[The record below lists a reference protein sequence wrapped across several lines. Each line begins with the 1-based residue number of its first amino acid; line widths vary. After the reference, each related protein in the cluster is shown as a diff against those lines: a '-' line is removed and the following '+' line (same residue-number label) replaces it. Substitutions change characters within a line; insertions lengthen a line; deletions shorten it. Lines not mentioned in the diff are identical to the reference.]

1 MVANIK
7 SLIEN
12 INKDLQW
19 LKRYYPEDY
28 TQRFLQLVEERRKL
42 RKIVETEKDN
52 PAIAAFGISQVGKSY
67 LMSNMLQRVV
77 VRNDVN
83 VVVPFEVEAGGQK
96 YNFIDQINPI
106 VKDTEATGVVTRF
119 SSFKKDPSRYSKE
132 HPVLMRCLSVADV
145 TLIICDSFFNDIV
158 DSSTDSRNEIDEYAD
173 SLYLKYKDCESRSMS
188 PMTADDILEMKC
200 YFGKYIT
207 KAQEINKSNIFDRIA
222 LIIDRV
228 PVDDYVELFSYFW
241 SKEANMTKLYKRL
254 IKTLSL
260 LEYYRDIY
268 LDIDAVLNA
277 GGNENTIMSVE
288 CLNGIRD
295 DNSKNFC
302 SAYLKRTDGTFI
314 EKPSIS
320 KSELSTLCSEVVY
333 IIPPEFQKIETSY
346 NFEYMSSEVIS
357 QLPSGGKVNENMLEN
372 TDLLDFP
379 GARSRLQLQVNML
392 NEDKSFTK
400 ALLRGKVAYLF
411 NKYSESRALNILL
424 YCHDNRMNDVT
435 SLYII
440 LNEWVNQYIGKTS
453 EERARTIQIAD
464 GISPLFYVA
473 TKFNIDMAEDQNPS
487 ANTRTAINGRW
498 LARFKKVLYAECFNA
513 DGIDWVRNWTGKNTF
528 FQNSYLLRDYKY
540 SGLKGSKLF
549 SGFRETGRENEM
561 LVDKSYLQ
569 LLRDSFCESEDAA
582 LFFKNRPLAWD
593 VAATMNN
600 DGALYIIQNLA
611 RAASAMARVRDSQF
625 TDTYAKSLMRVLN
638 IMKEYYVSDDTSEL
652 LAENIRKAYRIFS
665 ELELTCQKDPSYFG
679 NMLQAL
685 QFTETQCYTEVHRL
699 LPKLTSAVNDEKIDY
714 ELIRK
719 RCANFEGCN
728 NETEM
733 WNRLVETYGYLT
745 REEAVESLQSRG
757 IDVERLFQGGRI
769 KRLNSSIIADTLL
782 GIWIENITSV
792 GLMNDLAGE
801 GKLDNYVLSNL
812 VACIQRSVEN
822 QKLLERIEAEIAE
835 YTDILKVASINED
848 LVADM
853 IATKICDFVL
863 DFGFQYQ
870 TEEQVQML
878 KRVAAE
884 HKLPCF
890 KAISEERKEEY
901 EEDEMTSLLNNI
913 LRSSSLFT
921 PAYESNYNSWLEYMF
936 IAFISN
942 INVPDYNKEANDALK
957 ILLEELN
964 K

>member
-1 MVANIK
+1 MGANTQ

-42 RKIVETEKDN
+42 RKIAETEKDN
-52 PAIAAFGISQVGKSY
+52 PAIAAYGISQVGKSY

-77 VRNDVN
+77 VRDGVN

-119 SSFKKDPSRYSKE
+119 SSFKKEPSRYSKE
-132 HPVLMRCLSVADV
+132 HPVLMRCLSVADM
-145 TLIICDSFFNDIV
+145 TLVLCDSYFNDIV

-173 SLYLKYKDCESRSMS
+173 SIYLKYKDSEPRPMS
-188 PMTADDILEMKC
+188 PLTADDILEMKY

-207 KAQEINKSNIFDRIA
+207 KAQEINKSNIFDKIA

-241 SKEANMTKLYKRL
+241 GKESNITRLYKRL
-254 IKTLSL
+254 IKTLSV

-295 DNSKNFC
+295 DGNKNVC
-302 SAYLKRTDGTFI
+302 NAYLKRTDGSFI
-314 EKPSIS
+314 EKPAIS
-320 KSELSTLCSEVVY
+320 KSELSALCSEVVY
-333 IIPPEFQKIETSY
+333 IITPEFQKIETSY
-346 NFEYMSSEVIS
+346 SFDYMAQEVVA
-357 QLPSGGKVNENMLEN
+357 QLPSGGKVNENLLEN

-379 GARSRLQLQVNML
+379 GARSRLQLQQAML
-392 NEDKSFTK
+392 QEDKSFTK

-424 YCHDNRMNDVT
+424 YCHDNRQNDVT
-435 SLYII
+435 SLYIT
-440 LNEWVNQYIGKTS
+440 LNEWVEQYIGKTH
-453 EERARTIQIAD
+453 EERARTIQLAD

-498 LARFKKVLYAECFNA
+498 LARFRKVLYSECFNA
-513 DGIDWVRNWTGKNTF
+513 DGIDWVRNWTEKGSF

-549 SGFRETGRENEM
+549 SGFRETGREDGP
-561 LVDKSYLQ
+561 LVEKEYLQ
-569 LLRDSFCESEDAA
+569 LLRESFCESEDAA
-582 LFFKNRPLAWD
+582 LFFKNRALAWD

-600 DGALYIIQNLA
+600 DGALYIIQNLSK
-611 RAASAMARVRDSQF
+611 AAKAMATVRDSQF
-625 TDTYAKSLMRVLN
+625 ADIYANSLMRILN

-665 ELELTCQKDPSYFG
+665 QLEFTCQKDPSYFG

-699 LPKLTSAVNDEKIDY
+699 LPKLTSAVNDENIDY

-719 RCANFEGCN
+719 RCGNFEGCN
-728 NETEM
+728 SEAEM
-733 WNRLVETYGYLT
+733 WDRFITVYGYLT
-745 REEAVESLQSRG
+745 RQEAAESLQSRG
-757 IDVERLFQGGRI
+757 IDTERLFQGARI
-769 KRLNSSIIADTLL
+769 KRRNSSIIADTLL
-782 GIWIENITSV
+782 RIWIGNITSV
-792 GLMNDLAGE
+792 GFMNDLAGE

-812 VACIQRSVEN
+812 VACIQRSAEN
-822 QKLLERIEAEIAE
+822 QRLLERIEEEIAE
-835 YTDILKVASINED
+835 YTDILKVSSINED

-870 TEEQVQML
+870 TGEQVHML

-884 HKLPCF
+884 HRLPCF
-890 KAISEERKEEY
+890 KAILQERKEEY
-901 EEDEMTSLLNNI
+901 EEDEMTSLLNSI
-913 LRSSSLFT
+913 RKSSSLFT
-921 PAYESNYNSWLEYMF
+921 PAYEANYNSWLEYMF

-957 ILLEELN
+957 LLLEEL
-964 K
+964 KK